1 MFINALKRSYGGAH
15 ALRVLFTAFCAGSGG
30 ASFIEFFHNFPTHF
44 RFVGQ
49 VIDESSER
57 QIVLN
62 RTVNRFIGKVILG
75 VGQG

>member
-1 MFINALKRSYGGAH
+1 MFIKTLKRSYGGAH
-15 ALRVLFTAFCAGSGG
+15 TLRVFFITFGAGSGS

-44 RFVGQ
+44 CFVGQ
-49 VIDESSER
+49 VIDEFSER

-62 RTVNRFIGKVILG
+62 RTVNGFIGKLILG